1 MRMVNRDLGEDQ
13 KELRVFG
20 REQQNRNVQGL
31 GKEGE
36 LIWQIEWEV
45 IGKMED
51 IRYASCYGNSI
62 VF

>member
-51 IRYASCYGNSI
+51 IRYVSCYGNNI